1 MNALEASRDR
11 VREWKASSAAPIPGA
26 SVEQG
31 TRAAM
36 AGQGTWAAIAGQ
48 RDSGG
53 HGGSASKATAQ
64 ASMAGAILHTT
75 IWISAYW
82 GCKKN
87 LNIEKITYKVVQMK
101 FLAINITYQ

>member
-36 AGQGTWAAIAGQ
+36 VGQGTWAAIAGQ
-48 RDSGG
+48 GTR
-53 HGGSASKATAQ
+53 AA
-64 ASMAGAILHTT
+64 MAGLPPRPRPKPLWLEPYYIQLIEYLHTEG
-75 IWISAYW
+75 A
-82 GCKKN
+82 KN